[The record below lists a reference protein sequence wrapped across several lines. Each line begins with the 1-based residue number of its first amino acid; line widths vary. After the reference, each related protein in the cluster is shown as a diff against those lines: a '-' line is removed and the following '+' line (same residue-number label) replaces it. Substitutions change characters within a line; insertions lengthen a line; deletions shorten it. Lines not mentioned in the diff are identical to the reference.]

1 MCIEQELSL
10 ASVLRNNLPL
20 SLESF
25 KRGKSEREI
34 KKEKYLNDNL
44 SMEWSC
50 ARLWCVLFLYCHR
63 KHHLRTLPS
72 IAIHHHPLERSPKKK
87 IEQLPNT
94 SQTNRSIILFSL
106 IHPIYLVLFL
116 LQKLNQ
122 IKCKTYYSTDK
133 NVLHS
138 SQTKFN
144 IYSWTSTTFV
154 LLSKHSTESLQSKKK
169 FWNCRLAN
177 KFVCY
182 PSNFY

>member
-1 MCIEQELSL
+1 MIIYPWSDPVQDFGVFCFCIVTVNTTFEHYQ
-10 ASVLRNNLPL
+10 AS
-20 SLESF
+20 
-25 KRGKSEREI
+25 
-34 KKEKYLNDNL
+34 
-44 SMEWSC
+44 
-50 ARLWCVLFLYCHR
+50 
-63 KHHLRTLPS
+63 PS
-72 IAIHHHPLERSPKKK
+72 TTIHWKDHQKK